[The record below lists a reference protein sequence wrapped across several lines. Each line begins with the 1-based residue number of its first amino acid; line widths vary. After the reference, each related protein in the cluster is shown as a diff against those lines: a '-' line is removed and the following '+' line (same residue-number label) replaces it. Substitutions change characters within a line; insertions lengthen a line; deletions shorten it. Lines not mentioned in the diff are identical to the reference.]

1 MSSTLLK
8 PPIREVCP
16 KIDAKNQN
24 HSLSPC
30 PLKKTRKTRSKT
42 RNFRTRT
49 RKDGWST
56 ERSDFDRWLNE
67 LIVQENICF
76 EEYLTISFH
85 RPRQFIVDQYL
96 DNAHIRNVILDFFYK
111 NTKPN
116 KKIRIWFFVEREG
129 MFFSQGKNPKLE
141 AIRDGNLHI
150 HIFMELID
158 IDNWLDTKSRNITIK
173 KKTISKLL
181 KGEISKREL
190 MRESLI
196 NHLKRNVWRC
206 PNSKQGI
213 KLIDIGEA
221 KKRVHYQS
229 KALSSVEFANYEH
242 LDFENSDLPICP
254 LNKPKIQIHR
264 TYPDHQSVN

>member
-1 MSSTLLK
+1 MRSTLLT

-16 KIDAKNQN
+16 KINAKNQN

-30 PLKKTRKTRSKT
+30 PRKKTRNLRTKARK
-42 RNFRTRT
+42 TRT
-49 RKDGWST
+49 RSRTNGWST
-56 ERSDFDRWLNE
+56 DRSDFDRWLNE
-67 LIVQENICF
+67 LIVQEGIIF

-85 RPRQFIVDQYL
+85 KPRQFIVDQYL
-96 DNAHIRNVILDFFYK
+96 DNGHIKNVIIDFFYK
-111 NTKPN
+111 NTKP
-116 KKIRIWFFVEREG
+116 KKRIRIWFFVEREG

-141 AIRDGNLHI
+141 TIRNGNLHI

-158 IDNWLDTKSRNITIK
+158 LDDWLDTKSRNITIK

-181 KGEISKREL
+181 KGECSKREL

-196 NHLKRNVWRC
+196 NHLKRNVWRT

-213 KLIDIGEA
+213 NIKDFGEA

-229 KALSSVEFANYEH
+229 KPLDSVEFDNYEH
-242 LDFENSDLPICP
+242 LDFENSDLPTCP

-264 TYPDHQSVN
+264 TYPDHQSVT